1 MVTLIV
7 VCAVLLLA
15 FHFGGRWVRSRCE
28 DLEFGLFGPRDTA
41 AHGSS

>member
-7 VCAVLLLA
+7 VCSVLLLV
-15 FHFGGRWVRSRCE
+15 FHVGGRWVRSRCE

-41 AHGSS
+41 PRSSS